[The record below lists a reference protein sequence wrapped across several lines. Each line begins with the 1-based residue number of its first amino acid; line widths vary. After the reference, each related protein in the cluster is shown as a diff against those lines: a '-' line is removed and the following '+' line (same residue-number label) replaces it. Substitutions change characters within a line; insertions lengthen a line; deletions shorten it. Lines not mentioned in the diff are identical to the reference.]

1 MASKEDK
8 KKQGGVMAM
17 LAFMAKRKK
26 ELAEKTPPKK
36 K

>member
-1 MASKEDK
+1 MTSKDDK

-26 ELAEKTPPKK
+26 EITDKTPPKK